1 MTKDK
6 RYIPKKFKKANK
18 SFVNR
23 ILTEKERSSLIG
35 FDVFPRKVNFYGK
48 DPEEDV
54 VLIVRRHWIAFVP
67 PVLLSLLVVCTPFI
81 YLLLTAQIASFS
93 FVLYLGIWIV
103 ALILSF
109 NMIVTTALRWHY
121 TVNLITDERI
131 VCIRMDNAFYHS
143 YSEAQLEKIEDIT
156 HTHVGILGGIFDFG
170 DVQID
175 TAGHDVD
182 FKLRTIPRPREL
194 QDVLNDLLEMKQKG
208 DI

>member
-1 MTKDK
+1 MTKGK

-23 ILTEKERSSLIG
+23 ILAEQQRSSISG
-35 FDVFPRKVNFYGK
+35 FNVFPKKVNFYGK

-54 VLIVRRHWIAFVP
+54 VLIARRHWIALVP
-67 PVLLSLLVVCTPFI
+67 SVLLSLLVISIPFI
-81 YLLLTAQIASFS
+81 YLLLTTQMNAFS
-93 FVLYLGIWIV
+93 FILYLGIWV
-103 ALILSF
+103 LCLILSF
-109 NMIVTTALRWHY
+109 NMLVTTALRWHY
-121 TVNLITDERI
+121 TVNIVTDQRI

-156 HTHVGILGGIFDFG
+156 HTHVGILGDIFDFG
-170 DVQID
+170 DLQID

-194 QDVLNDLLEMKQKG
+194 QDVLNDLIEMKQKG